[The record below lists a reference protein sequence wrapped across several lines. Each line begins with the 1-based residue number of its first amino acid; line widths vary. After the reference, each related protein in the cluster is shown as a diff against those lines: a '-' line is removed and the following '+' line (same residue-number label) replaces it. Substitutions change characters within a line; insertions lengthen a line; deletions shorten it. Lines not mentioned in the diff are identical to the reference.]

1 MRQSQLFT
9 RARREAPKDE
19 VSKNAQLLIRA
30 GFVHKEMA
38 GVYSYLPLG
47 LRVFNK
53 IVEIIRDEMRALGG
67 EEVVLSSL
75 QERETWEPT
84 NQWDDAQVDVWFK
97 TKLKNET
104 ELGLAV
110 THEAALTKLLTNFI
124 ASYRDLPRAIYQ
136 FQTKF
141 RNETRAKSGIMRC
154 REFVMKDLYSFSRNQ
169 AEHAEFYEK
178 VKASY
183 ARIFDKVG
191 LGPVTYLTF
200 ASGGMF
206 APYSHEFQTLTE
218 AGEDTVYV
226 DEEKKIAV
234 NLEVCTDEVLADLGL
249 HKENLVPRKAIEVGN
264 IFSLGTRFADALNL
278 SYRDEKGV
286 EQAVIMGSYGIG
298 PGRVM
303 GAVVEVLADDKGL
316 VWPAAIAPF
325 AVHLLELPSAN
336 PAVRDQAERVYRE
349 LAATG
354 TEVLWDDR
362 DLKPGEKFAESDL
375 LGIPWRLVVSD
386 KTIAEG
392 KLELK
397 NRRTGEVTFADN
409 ADHVRTLL

>member
-1 MRQSQLFT
+1 
-9 RARREAPKDE
+9 
-19 VSKNAQLLIRA
+19 
-30 GFVHKEMA
+30 
-38 GVYSYLPLG
+38 
-47 LRVFNK
+47 
-53 IVEIIRDEMRALGG
+53 
-67 EEVVLSSL
+67 
-75 QERETWEPT
+75 
-84 NQWDDAQVDVWFK
+84 
-97 TKLKNET
+97 
-104 ELGLAV
+104 
-110 THEAALTKLLTNFI
+110 
-124 ASYRDLPRAIYQ
+124 
-136 FQTKF
+136 
-141 RNETRAKSGIMRC
+141 
-154 REFVMKDLYSFSRNQ
+154 MKDLYSFSRTS

-336 PAVRDQAERVYRE
+336 PAVRDQAERIYRE